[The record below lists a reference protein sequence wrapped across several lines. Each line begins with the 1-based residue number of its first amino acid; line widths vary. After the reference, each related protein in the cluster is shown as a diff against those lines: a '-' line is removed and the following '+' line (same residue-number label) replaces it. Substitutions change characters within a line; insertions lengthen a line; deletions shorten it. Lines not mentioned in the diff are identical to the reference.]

1 MRTVDLRQAESEL
14 ERLVDDALRG
24 EQIVLTRD
32 GHPVARLV
40 AVAPARAAR
49 TLGTAAGQVRI
60 AEDFDAPLEGF
71 EGTQHGAA
79 DESAGAGD
87 LFLASTSAEA
97 PR

>member
-1 MRTVDLRQAESEL
+1 MRAVDLRQAAVEL
-14 ERLVDDALRG
+14 ERLVDEALRG
-24 EQIVLTRD
+24 EEIVLTRD

-71 EGTQHGAA
+71 GD
-79 DESAGAGD
+79 DEH
-87 LFLASTSAEA
+87 
-97 PR
+97 